1 VTLQIIAVTP
11 ALGVVEQDVTIEIL
25 GLEFLPSSTVR
36 LVVPA
41 IPPVTFPFAGV
52 TYVDTS
58 TLRVLI
64 PANALGIGYYD
75 VIVDNGVGVTTTLP
89 QAYRAAPDLIDPYAG
104 QTLTVL
110 QQRVRSRFSNA
121 PNGKPYDLRIGSV
134 VSDIV
139 DSPLPEFEIL
149 YDRLARILKQGFAQY
164 MGGAYL
170 DLRCEEHGVIRRPA
184 TYADGIMQTTA
195 PVGTVLPVGMTFSTT
210 SKPNIG
216 AASVS
221 FTSTETAPKT
231 QKATVTGTATS
242 GTATSL
248 TDTTKNFVTNEWANF
263 YIWITAGTGTG
274 QVMKVLTNTQT
285 VINIQSWEAQQIPD
299 ATSKYSLFSGVDV
312 QADLPG
318 PGGNAAAGAVNIMTS
333 HTQFVQAVTN
343 PIAYL
348 GGYNPETDAQ
358 LLARFLLTVRSPSSG
373 GNVSDYIRWAQ
384 QVPNTEVGY
393 VSVIPLWNGNGT
405 VKVVIMNADGTVPN
419 AATVLAVQ
427 NYLDPNA
434 AGMGGGIAPIGA
446 QVTVAAAT
454 TAGVDVSVKLYVTP
468 GFNAATIASEVQA
481 SISNYMYDLN
491 VGDTVLFTQI
501 QHEILYDPA
510 EPAYYRA
517 GVQDYD
523 ILSAGHGIKLSTSG
537 TWTQANIT
545 IPGTEKAI
553 PGTIT
558 VTT

>member
-1 VTLQIIAVTP
+1 VTLQIVSSTP
-11 ALGVVEQDVTIEIL
+11 ALGVANKDVTIEIL
-25 GLEFLPSSTVR
+25 GIDFIPSSTVR
-36 LVVPA
+36 LVVPST
-41 IPPVTFPFAGV
+41 PPINFPFANT
-52 TYVDTS
+52 TYVGTGI
-58 TLRVLI
+58 LRTLI

-75 VIVDNGVGVTTTLP
+75 IIVDNGGGVIATLP
-89 QAYRAAPDLIDPYAG
+89 QAYRATPDLIDPYAG
-104 QTLTVL
+104 QTLTIL

-170 DLRCEEHGVIRRPA
+170 DLRCEEHGVIRKPA
-184 TYADGIMQTTA
+184 TYADGVIQTTA

-210 SKPNIG
+210 SRPNVG
-216 AASVS
+216 AASVT
-221 FTSTETAPKT
+221 FTSLEIT
-231 QKATVTGTATS
+231 QKIQKANVTGTATS
-242 GTATSL
+242 ATGTSL

-263 YIWITAGTGTG
+263 YIWITAGTGVG
-274 QVMKVLTNTQT
+274 QVKKILTNSQT
-285 VINIQSWEAQQIPD
+285 VINIQSWEAQQVPD
-299 ATSKYSLFSGVDV
+299 ATSKYTLFSGVDA
-312 QADLPG
+312 QCDLPG
-318 PGGNAAAGAVNIMTS
+318 TIGNVAAGAANIMTS

-343 PIAYL
+343 PIAFS
-348 GGYNPETDAQ
+348 GGFNSETDAQ

-384 QVPNTEVGY
+384 QVPNTDVGY

-405 VKVVIMNADGTVPN
+405 VKVVIMNADGTVPD

-454 TAGVDVSVKLYVTP
+454 TAGVDVSVKLFITP
-468 GFNAATIASEVQA
+468 GFNAANVSSEVQA
-481 SISNYMYDLN
+481 AISNYLYDLN
-491 VGDTVLFTQI
+491 VGDEVLFTQV

-510 EPAYYRA
+510 EPGYYRA
-517 GVQDYD
+517 GVTDYD
-523 ILSAGHGIKLSTSG
+523 ILSAGYGIKLSSSG

-545 IPGTEKAI
+545 IPGTQKGI